1 VLNCPTEQS
10 ELMFQPLLS
19 WCTVAELTQS
29 RVQVA
34 TSIVLLLHYLHRQ
47 LIPG

>member
-1 VLNCPTEQS
+1 MSNCPTEQS

-29 RVQVA
+29 ESKWPRRSYYFPT
-34 TSIVLLLHYLHRQ
+34 TSTVS
-47 LIPG
+47 